1 MREILRITRHHIHL
15 QNATLTAPL
24 GSLHLRLVGV
34 YGKTEASGSR
44 SNGNKTATTAAEV
57 ARQRAANGAAANNDD
72 GWRRRSTVAA
82 DEVSEGHGD

>member
-15 QNATLTAPL
+15 RNATLMAPL

-57 ARQRAANGAAANNDD
+57 AATGGKRCGGQQ
-72 GWRRRSTVAA
+72 RRRVAA
-82 DEVSEGHGD
+82 VIHGRG